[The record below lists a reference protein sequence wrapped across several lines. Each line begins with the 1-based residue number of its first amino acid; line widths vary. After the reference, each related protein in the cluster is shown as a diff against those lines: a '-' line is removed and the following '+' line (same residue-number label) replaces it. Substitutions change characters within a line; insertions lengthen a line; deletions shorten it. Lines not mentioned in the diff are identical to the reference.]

1 MDGQQKRQWGVTSAI
16 SEAQPTEADLRL
28 NDQLVEALKRENN
41 FESPEGTDN
50 RHAVLMES
58 SRMATAC

>member
-28 NDQLVEALKRENN
+28 NDSLVEALKRENN
-41 FESPEGTDN
+41 FESPEGTEN
-50 RHAVLMES
+50 RSATRLALPRHAPF
-58 SRMATAC
+58 C